1 MSVPN
6 RQFDESLVRIQAQ
19 RLQDARLAL
28 GLTIHDFIQ
37 PLSTSRAQLD
47 AIERAN
53 LDAFYA
59 PFYYERLF
67 RRYAEALSFATET
80 VDEMVAAFTPADS
93 ASDDSTPSTVPPA
106 DIDPTSKTE
115 IAANNEA
122 TAVMA
127 EAAPVAQD
135 SGSVSTDRTSV
146 DGAPSDSS
154 SPDAS
159 SPKPA
164 AVAPHERDPGRLLAS
179 APSSRLAP
187 EKSNS
192 GFGWVSLVVVLS
204 ITLVAAWLFTDQGD
218 DRTVVS
224 AEPKP
229 AASTAGSEYG
239 APASANGNGE
249 SKPTAET
256 NGSAAPAAASAP
268 SAAPASAATKP
279 TVAASTTPAA
289 ATAAPA
295 TPVPAASATPAA
307 PASSAVT
314 VASPTTVAASGAAG
328 VPALEIVPTGRS
340 WIWVRQADD
349 SIREFAVA
357 AGERVVFEQ
366 MPIYIVLARP
376 EQAEVKIS
384 GRPVRLGRNDAE
396 RDLGRFGRSQ
406 LIEARSQ
413 GSTPSLPLAPRPAPT
428 VSPAGSSPNSNPG
441 TSAPAAGATASGST
455 AASPAAA
462 PAATTSNP

>member
-47 AIERAN
+47 AVERAN

-80 VDEMVAAFTPADS
+80 IDEMVAAFTPADS
-93 ASDDSTPSTVPPA
+93 ASDDSTPSTVPPS
-106 DIDPTSKTE
+106 DTVPTNDVA
-115 IAANNEA
+115 IAANNESA
-122 TAVMA
+122 ARTA
-127 EAAPVAQD
+127 EAGPVALEA
-135 SGSVSTDRTSV
+135 GGVSTDRTPV
-146 DGAPSDSS
+146 DSAPDDST
-154 SPDAS
+154 SPDSS

-164 AVAPHERDPGRLLAS
+164 VVAPHERDPGRILAS

-192 GFGWVSLVVVLS
+192 GFGWVSLVAVLS
-204 ITLVAAWLFTDQGD
+204 IILVAAWLFTDQGD
-218 DRTVVS
+218 DRKVVS
-224 AEPKP
+224 AESKP

-239 APASANGNGE
+239 SPAPAEANNE
-249 SKPTAET
+249 SKPTAEA
-256 NGSAAPAAASAP
+256 NGSASPAAASAP
-268 SAAPASAATKP
+268 SVAPAATAAKPAVAAP
-279 TVAASTTPAA
+279 TTPAA
-289 ATAAPA
+289 APGTPA
-295 TPVPAASATPAA
+295 TSASSSATVASSATP
-307 PASSAVT
+307 PAGT
-314 VASPTTVAASGAAG
+314 ASPAAAAASGASG
-328 VPALEIVPTGRS
+328 LPAMEIVPTGRS

-413 GSTPSLPLAPRPAPT
+413 GRTPSVPFAPRPAPT
-428 VSPAGSSPNSNPG
+428 V
-441 TSAPAAGATASGST
+441 AP
-455 AASPAAA
+455 AASPAPSATPSA
-462 PAATTSNP
+462 PPAATPNP

>member
-6 RQFDESLVRIQAQ
+6 RQFDESLVRVQAQ

-47 AIERAN
+47 AVERAN

-67 RRYAEALSFATET
+67 RRYAEALSFASET
-80 VDEMVAAFTPADS
+80 IDEMVAAFTPEA
-93 ASDDSTPSTVPPA
+93 PSG
-106 DIDPTSKTE
+106 E
-115 IAANNEA
+115 
-122 TAVMA
+122 
-127 EAAPVAQD
+127 EAALAADDNSAVATDQPATPVEASPAGQEAVN
-135 SGSVSTDRTSV
+135 VSSNQVPSENATEDA
-146 DGAPSDSS
+146 AP
-154 SPDAS
+154 A
-159 SPKPA
+159 KMA
-164 AVAPHERDPGRLLAS
+164 AVAPQERDPGRILAS
-179 APSSRLAP
+179 APSSRLGP
-187 EKSNS
+187 EKRNS
-192 GFGWVSLVVVLS
+192 GFGWVGLVVVLS
-204 ITLVAAWLFTDQGD
+204 IALVAAWLFTDQGD
-218 DRTVVS
+218 DRKVVS

-239 APASANGNGE
+239 SSAPAETNTE
-249 SKPTAET
+249 SKPAGEVST
-256 NGSAAPAAASAP
+256 SPSPAVASAP
-268 SAAPASAATKP
+268 SAPASA
-279 TVAASTTPAA
+279 
-289 ATAAPA
+289 
-295 TPVPAASATPAA
+295 VPAAPPTNTGTPAMPA
-307 PASSAVT
+307 VTASSA
-314 VASPTTVAASGAAG
+314 AKGPAGSNSPEAAAVGGVSGA
-328 VPALEIVPTGRS
+328 PAMEIVPTGRS

-413 GSTPSLPLAPRPAPT
+413 GSTPSVPLAPRPAP
-428 VSPAGSSPNSNPG
+428 
-441 TSAPAAGATASGST
+441 PAAP
-455 AASPAAA
+455 AASPAPSATPSA
-462 PAATTSNP
+462 PPTTTPNP

>member
-47 AIERAN
+47 AVERAN

-80 VDEMVAAFTPADS
+80 IDEMVAAFTPADS
-93 ASDDSTPSTVPPA
+93 VSDDSTPSTLPPPDSRA
-106 DIDPTSKTE
+106 MSDPA
-115 IAANNEA
+115 IATNNESA
-122 TAVMA
+122 VVMA
-127 EAAPVAQD
+127 QVAPVAQD
-135 SGSVSTDRTSV
+135 TGSVSADRTAEASLP
-146 DGAPSDSS
+146 DDSASSDSS
-154 SPDAS
+154 SPR
-159 SPKPA
+159 PA
-164 AVAPHERDPGRLLAS
+164 AVAPHGRDPGRLLAS

-218 DRTVVS
+218 DRKVVS

-239 APASANGNGE
+239 SSAPAEASAE
-249 SKPTAET
+249 SKPTAEAT
-256 NGSAAPAAASAP
+256 PSAAPAAASAP
-268 SAAPASAATKP
+268 SAAPAAAAAKP
-279 TVAASTTPAA
+279 AVAAPTTPAA
-289 ATAAPA
+289 TPA
-295 TPVPAASATPAA
+295 TPAPSAATVASSATP
-307 PASSAVT
+307 PAGT
-314 VASPTTVAASGAAG
+314 ASPAAAAASGTSG
-328 VPALEIVPTGRS
+328 LPAMEIVPTGRS

-406 LIEARSQ
+406 LIDARSQ
-413 GSTPSLPLAPRPAPT
+413 GSTPSVPLAPRPAPSAASSVKST
-428 VSPAGSSPNSNPG
+428 AG
-441 TSAPAAGATASGST
+441 TLAPATGAAASGST
-455 AASPAAA
+455 AASPTAA
-462 PAATTSNP
+462 PATTKSNP

>member
-47 AIERAN
+47 AVERAN

-80 VDEMVAAFTPADS
+80 IDEMVAAFTPVES
-93 ASDDSTPSTVPPA
+93 ASEDSTPSTVPPSDVESTNDA
-106 DIDPTSKTE
+106 V
-115 IAANNEA
+115 IAAKNESVA
-122 TAVMA
+122 LTA
-127 EAAPVAQD
+127 EDSAPDD
-135 SGSVSTDRTSV
+135 S
-146 DGAPSDSS
+146 A
-154 SPDAS
+154 SPDSS

-164 AVAPHERDPGRLLAS
+164 AVAPHERDPGRILAS

-218 DRTVVS
+218 DRKVVS

-239 APASANGNGE
+239 SPAPAEANNE
-249 SKPTAET
+249 SKPTVEA
-256 NGSAAPAAASAP
+256 NGSDSPVAASAP
-268 SAAPASAATKP
+268 SVAPPATAEK
-279 TVAASTTPAA
+279 PAA
-289 ATAAPA
+289 AAPA
-295 TPVPAASATPAA
+295 TPATPATP
-307 PASSAVT
+307 PAGT
-314 VASPTTVAASGAAG
+314 ASPATAAASGASG
-328 VPALEIVPTGRS
+328 LPAMEIVPTGRS

-384 GRPVRLGRNDAE
+384 GRSVRLGRNDAE

-413 GSTPSLPLAPRPAPT
+413 GSTPSVPLAPRPAPA
-428 VSPAGSSPNSNPG
+428 V
-441 TSAPAAGATASGST
+441 AP
-455 AASPAAA
+455 AASPAPSATPSA
-462 PAATTSNP
+462 PATTTSNP

>member
-47 AIERAN
+47 AVERAN

-67 RRYAEALSFATET
+67 RRYAEALSFASET
-80 VDEMVAAFTPADS
+80 IDEMVAAFTPPDSSGADTDTTVTS
-93 ASDDSTPSTVPPA
+93 EESTLDEPMRDVAATALSDPPPA
-106 DIDPTSKTE
+106 
-115 IAANNEA
+115 
-122 TAVMA
+122 
-127 EAAPVAQD
+127 AAPE
-135 SGSVSTDRTSV
+135 
-146 DGAPSDSS
+146 
-154 SPDAS
+154 
-159 SPKPA
+159 
-164 AVAPHERDPGRLLAS
+164 ERDPGRILAS

-187 EKSNS
+187 EKRNS
-192 GFGWVSLVVVLS
+192 SFGWVSLVVVLS
-204 ITLVAAWLFTDQGD
+204 IALLAAWLFTDQGD
-218 DRTVVS
+218 DRKVVS

-239 APASANGNGE
+239 SPAPAATEANNESKPAAETSPSPASAATPVSN
-249 SKPTAET
+249 
-256 NGSAAPAAASAP
+256 AAPAAAASPPVAAPTPPAATPTTPSTAASVPAVTP
-268 SAAPASAATKP
+268 SASP
-279 TVAASTTPAA
+279 
-289 ATAAPA
+289 
-295 TPVPAASATPAA
+295 
-307 PASSAVT
+307 PASSAVPAT
-314 VASPTTVAASGAAG
+314 AATIGPPG
-328 VPALEIVPTGRS
+328 VPAMEIVPTGRS
-340 WIWVRQADD
+340 WIWVRQADE
-349 SIREFAVA
+349 SIREFAVG

-413 GSTPSLPLAPRPAPT
+413 GSTPSVPLAARPAGA
-428 VSPAGSSPNSNPG
+428 PAPASGTTASNP
-441 TSAPAAGATASGST
+441 
-455 AASPAAA
+455 
-462 PAATTSNP
+462 

>member
-47 AIERAN
+47 AVERAN

-80 VDEMVAAFTPADS
+80 IDEMVAAFTPVESASEDSTPRTVPPSDVESTNDAAIAAKNESAALTAEDSAPDDS
-93 ASDDSTPSTVPPA
+93 ASPDS
-106 DIDPTSKTE
+106 
-115 IAANNEA
+115 
-122 TAVMA
+122 
-127 EAAPVAQD
+127 
-135 SGSVSTDRTSV
+135 
-146 DGAPSDSS
+146 
-154 SPDAS
+154 S

-164 AVAPHERDPGRLLAS
+164 AVAPHERDPGRILAS
-179 APSSRLAP
+179 APSSRLVP

-218 DRTVVS
+218 DRKVVS

-239 APASANGNGE
+239 SPAPAEANNE
-249 SKPTAET
+249 SKPAAAA
-256 NGSAAPAAASAP
+256 NGSAPPVAASAP
-268 SAAPASAATKP
+268 SVAPAATAVKPVAAAPTTPTAAPGTPATPESSAAT
-279 TVAASTTPAA
+279 VASS
-289 ATAAPA
+289 ATAA
-295 TPVPAASATPAA
+295 
-307 PASSAVT
+307 
-314 VASPTTVAASGAAG
+314 ASGPSG
-328 VPALEIVPTGRS
+328 LPAMEIVPTGRS

-413 GSTPSLPLAPRPAPT
+413 GSTPSVPFAPRPAPT
-428 VSPAGSSPNSNPG
+428 V
-441 TSAPAAGATASGST
+441 AP
-455 AASPAAA
+455 AASPAPSATPSA
-462 PAATTSNP
+462 PPAATPNP

>member
-47 AIERAN
+47 AVERAN

-80 VDEMVAAFTPADS
+80 IDEMVAAFTPVES
-93 ASDDSTPSTVPPA
+93 ASEDSTPSTVPPSDVESTDDA
-106 DIDPTSKTE
+106 V
-115 IAANNEA
+115 IAAKNESVA
-122 TAVMA
+122 LTA
-127 EAAPVAQD
+127 EDSAPDD
-135 SGSVSTDRTSV
+135 S
-146 DGAPSDSS
+146 A
-154 SPDAS
+154 SPDSS

-164 AVAPHERDPGRLLAS
+164 AVAPHERDPGRILAS

-218 DRTVVS
+218 DRKVVS

-239 APASANGNGE
+239 SPAPAEANNE
-249 SKPTAET
+249 SKPAAAA
-256 NGSAAPAAASAP
+256 NGSAPPVAASVPSVAPAATAVKPVA
-268 SAAPASAATKP
+268 AAPTTPTAAPGTPATPATPESSAAT
-279 TVAASTTPAA
+279 VASS
-289 ATAAPA
+289 ATAATSGPSGLPA
-295 TPVPAASATPAA
+295 M
-307 PASSAVT
+307 
-314 VASPTTVAASGAAG
+314 
-328 VPALEIVPTGRS
+328 EIVPTGRS

-413 GSTPSLPLAPRPAPT
+413 GSTPSVPLAPRPAPA
-428 VSPAGSSPNSNPG
+428 V
-441 TSAPAAGATASGST
+441 AP
-455 AASPAAA
+455 AASPAPSATPSA
-462 PAATTSNP
+462 PATTTSNP

>member
-47 AIERAN
+47 AVERAN

-80 VDEMVAAFTPADS
+80 IDEMVAAFTPANS
-93 ASDDSTPSTVPPA
+93 VSDDSTPSTVPPPDSRA
-106 DIDPTSKTE
+106 TNDPA
-115 IAANNEA
+115 IATNNESA
-122 TAVMA
+122 GVMA
-127 EAAPVAQD
+127 QAAPVAQD
-135 SGSVSTDRTSV
+135 TGSVSADRTAEASLP
-146 DGAPSDSS
+146 DDSASSDSS
-154 SPDAS
+154 SPR
-159 SPKPA
+159 PA
-164 AVAPHERDPGRLLAS
+164 AVAPHGRDPGRLLAS

-187 EKSNS
+187 EKRNPSV
-192 GFGWVSLVVVLS
+192 GWVGLVVVLS
-204 ITLVAAWLFTDQGD
+204 IALVAAWLFTDQGD
-218 DRTVVS
+218 DRKVVS

-239 APASANGNGE
+239 SSAPAEASAE
-249 SKPTAET
+249 SKPTAEAT
-256 NGSAAPAAASAP
+256 PSAAPVAASAP
-268 SAAPASAATKP
+268 SAAPAAAAAKP
-279 TVAASTTPAA
+279 AVAAPTTPAA
-289 ATAAPA
+289 TPSTPA
-295 TPVPAASATPAA
+295 TPAPSAATVASSATP
-307 PASSAVT
+307 PAGT
-314 VASPTTVAASGAAG
+314 ASPAAAAASGASG
-328 VPALEIVPTGRS
+328 LPAMEIVPTGRS

-406 LIEARSQ
+406 LIDARSQ
-413 GSTPSLPLAPRPAPT
+413 GSTPSVPLAPRPAPT
-428 VSPAGSSPNSNPG
+428 AASSVKSTAG
-441 TSAPAAGATASGST
+441 TSAPATGAAASGST
-455 AASPAAA
+455 AASPTAA
-462 PAATTSNP
+462 PATTKSNP

>member
-47 AIERAN
+47 AVERAN

-80 VDEMVAAFTPADS
+80 IDEMVAAFTPVES
-93 ASDDSTPSTVPPA
+93 ASEDSTPSTVPPSDVESTDDA
-106 DIDPTSKTE
+106 V
-115 IAANNEA
+115 IAAKNESVA
-122 TAVMA
+122 LTA
-127 EAAPVAQD
+127 EDSAPDD
-135 SGSVSTDRTSV
+135 S
-146 DGAPSDSS
+146 A
-154 SPDAS
+154 SPDSS

-164 AVAPHERDPGRLLAS
+164 AVAPHERDPGRILAS

-218 DRTVVS
+218 DRKVVS

-239 APASANGNGE
+239 SPAPAEANNE
-249 SKPTAET
+249 SKPAAAA
-256 NGSAAPAAASAP
+256 NGSAPPVAASVPSVAPAATAVKPVA
-268 SAAPASAATKP
+268 AAPTTPTAAPGTPATPATPESSAAT
-279 TVAASTTPAA
+279 VASS
-289 ATAAPA
+289 ATAA
-295 TPVPAASATPAA
+295 
-307 PASSAVT
+307 
-314 VASPTTVAASGAAG
+314 ASGPSG
-328 VPALEIVPTGRS
+328 LPAMEIVPTGRS

-413 GSTPSLPLAPRPAPT
+413 GSTPSVPLAPRPAPA
-428 VSPAGSSPNSNPG
+428 V
-441 TSAPAAGATASGST
+441 AP
-455 AASPAAA
+455 AASPAPSATPSA
-462 PAATTSNP
+462 PATTTSNP

>member
-47 AIERAN
+47 AVERAN

-67 RRYAEALSFATET
+67 RRYAEALSFASET
-80 VDEMVAAFTPADS
+80 IDEMVAAFVPASMTPDPADAGDQVVSS
-93 ASDDSTPSTVPPA
+93 ADHES
-106 DIDPTSKTE
+106 
-115 IAANNEA
+115 
-122 TAVMA
+122 AVTTA
-127 EAAPVAQD
+127 EAAPGPKEAGGV
-135 SGSVSTDRTSV
+135 
-146 DGAPSDSS
+146 
-154 SPDAS
+154 SPDQGFKETVADDAATV
-159 SPKPA
+159 KMA
-164 AVAPHERDPGRLLAS
+164 AVAPQERDPGRLLAS

-187 EKSNS
+187 EKRNPSV
-192 GFGWVSLVVVLS
+192 GWVGLVVVLS
-204 ITLVAAWLFTDQGD
+204 IALVAAWLFTDQGD
-218 DRTVVS
+218 DRKVVS

-239 APASANGNGE
+239 SPAPAEASAE
-249 SKPTAET
+249 SKPTAEAT
-256 NGSAAPAAASAP
+256 PSTAPAAASAP
-268 SAAPASAATKP
+268 SAAPAAAPAKP
-279 TVAASTTPAA
+279 PVAAPTTPAA
-289 ATAAPA
+289 TPSTPATPAPSAATAAS
-295 TPVPAASATPAA
+295 SATP
-307 PASSAVT
+307 PASTPASVT
-314 VASPTTVAASGAAG
+314 AAASGTPG
-328 VPALEIVPTGRS
+328 VPAMEIVPTGRS
-340 WIWVRQADD
+340 WIWVRQADE
-349 SIREFAVA
+349 SVREFAVA
-357 AGERVVFEQ
+357 AGDRVVFEQ

-413 GSTPSLPLAPRPAPT
+413 GSTPSVPLAPRPAP
-428 VSPAGSSPNSNPG
+428 
-441 TSAPAAGATASGST
+441 
-455 AASPAAA
+455 PAAA
-462 PAATTSNP
+462 TSNP

>member
-47 AIERAN
+47 AVERAN

-80 VDEMVAAFTPADS
+80 IDEMVAAFTPVES
-93 ASDDSTPSTVPPA
+93 ASEDSTPSTVPPS
-106 DIDPTSKTE
+106 DVEPTNDAA
-115 IAANNEA
+115 IAAKNESVA
-122 TAVMA
+122 LTA
-127 EAAPVAQD
+127 EDSAPDD
-135 SGSVSTDRTSV
+135 S
-146 DGAPSDSS
+146 A
-154 SPDAS
+154 SPDSS

-164 AVAPHERDPGRLLAS
+164 AVAPHERDPGRILAS

-218 DRTVVS
+218 DRKVVS

-239 APASANGNGE
+239 SPAPAEANNE
-249 SKPTAET
+249 SKPAAAA
-256 NGSAAPAAASAP
+256 NGSAPPVAASVPSVAPAATAVKPVA
-268 SAAPASAATKP
+268 AAPTTPTAAPGTPATPATPESSAAT
-279 TVAASTTPAA
+279 VASS
-289 ATAAPA
+289 ATAA
-295 TPVPAASATPAA
+295 
-307 PASSAVT
+307 
-314 VASPTTVAASGAAG
+314 ASGPSG
-328 VPALEIVPTGRS
+328 LPAMEIVPTGRS

-413 GSTPSLPLAPRPAPT
+413 GSTPSVPLAPRPAPA
-428 VSPAGSSPNSNPG
+428 V
-441 TSAPAAGATASGST
+441 AP
-455 AASPAAA
+455 AASPAPSATPSA
-462 PAATTSNP
+462 PATTTSNP

>member
-47 AIERAN
+47 AVERAN

-80 VDEMVAAFTPADS
+80 IDEMVAAFTPADS
-93 ASDDSTPSTVPPA
+93 ASDDSTPSTVPPS
-106 DIDPTSKTE
+106 DTEPTNDAA
-115 IAANNEA
+115 IAANNESA
-122 TAVMA
+122 SRTA
-127 EAAPVAQD
+127 EAAPVAPD
-135 SGSVSTDRTSV
+135 TVSVSTDRTPV
-146 DGAPSDSS
+146 DSTPDDSA
-154 SPDAS
+154 SPDSS

-164 AVAPHERDPGRLLAS
+164 VVAPHERDPGRILAS

-192 GFGWVSLVVVLS
+192 GFGWVSLVAVLS

-218 DRTVVS
+218 DRKVVS

-239 APASANGNGE
+239 SPAPAEANTE
-249 SKPTAET
+249 SKPTAEAST
-256 NGSAAPAAASAP
+256 SPSPEAASPSTAPAATAAKP
-268 SAAPASAATKP
+268 AVAAP
-279 TVAASTTPAA
+279 TTPAA
-289 ATAAPA
+289 APGTPA
-295 TPVPAASATPAA
+295 TPASSSATVASSATP
-307 PASSAVT
+307 PAGT
-314 VASPTTVAASGAAG
+314 ASPATAAASGASG
-328 VPALEIVPTGRS
+328 LPAMEIVPTGRS

-413 GSTPSLPLAPRPAPT
+413 GSTPSVPLAPRPAPT
-428 VSPAGSSPNSNPG
+428 VAPAASSAPSAAP
-441 TSAPAAGATASGST
+441 SAPAT
-455 AASPAAA
+455 
-462 PAATTSNP
+462 TTSNP

>member
-47 AIERAN
+47 AVERAN

-80 VDEMVAAFTPADS
+80 IDEMVAAFTPADS
-93 ASDDSTPSTVPPA
+93 ASDDSTPSTVPPS
-106 DIDPTSKTE
+106 DTEPTNDAA
-115 IAANNEA
+115 IAANNESSA
-122 TAVMA
+122 RTA

-135 SGSVSTDRTSV
+135 AGSVSIDRTPADSV
-146 DGAPSDSS
+146 PDDFA
-154 SPDAS
+154 SPDPS

-164 AVAPHERDPGRLLAS
+164 AVAPHERDPGRILAS

-204 ITLVAAWLFTDQGD
+204 ITLVAAWFFTDQGD
-218 DRTVVS
+218 DRKVVS

-239 APASANGNGE
+239 SPAPAEANNE
-249 SKPTAET
+249 SKPTAKANE
-256 NGSAAPAAASAP
+256 SAAPATASAAASAP
-268 SAAPASAATKP
+268 SVAPAATAAKPAVAAP
-279 TVAASTTPAA
+279 TTPAA
-289 ATAAPA
+289 APA
-295 TPVPAASATPAA
+295 TPATPAT
-307 PASSAVT
+307 PASSSAT
-314 VASPTTVAASGAAG
+314 VASSATLPAGTASPATAAASGTSG
-328 VPALEIVPTGRS
+328 LPAMEIVPTGRS

-413 GSTPSLPLAPRPAPT
+413 GSTPSVPLAPRPAPT
-428 VSPAGSSPNSNPG
+428 V
-441 TSAPAAGATASGST
+441 AP
-455 AASPAAA
+455 AASPAPSATPSA
-462 PAATTSNP
+462 PATTTSNP

>member
-47 AIERAN
+47 AVERAN

-80 VDEMVAAFTPADS
+80 IDEMVAAFTPADS
-93 ASDDSTPSTVPPA
+93 ASQDSTSSTVPPS
-106 DIDPTSKTE
+106 DTE
-115 IAANNEA
+115 STNDAVIAADNESA
-122 TAVMA
+122 ARTA
-127 EAAPVAQD
+127 EAAPVSQD
-135 SGSVSTDRTSV
+135 AGSGSTDRTLADSV
-146 DGAPSDSS
+146 PDDSAAPGSS
-154 SPDAS
+154 SL
-159 SPKPA
+159 KPA
-164 AVAPHERDPGRLLAS
+164 AVAPHERDPGRILAS

-192 GFGWVSLVVVLS
+192 GFGWVSLMVVLS
-204 ITLVAAWLFTDQGD
+204 IILGAAWLFTDQGD
-218 DRTVVS
+218 DRKVVS

-239 APASANGNGE
+239 SPAPAEANNE
-249 SKPTAET
+249 SKPMAEAST
-256 NGSAAPAAASAP
+256 SPSPGAASPSTAPAATVTKSAVTTP
-268 SAAPASAATKP
+268 TIPAAT
-279 TVAASTTPAA
+279 VAS
-289 ATAAPA
+289 
-295 TPVPAASATPAA
+295 SATPPAGS
-307 PASSAVT
+307 ASSAT
-314 VASPTTVAASGAAG
+314 AAASGASG
-328 VPALEIVPTGRS
+328 VPAMEIVPTGRS
-340 WIWVRQADD
+340 WIWVRQADE
-349 SIREFAVA
+349 SIREFAVP
-357 AGERVVFEQ
+357 AGERVVFEE

-413 GSTPSLPLAPRPAPT
+413 GSTPSVPLAPRPAPT
-428 VSPAGSSPNSNPG
+428 AASSANSSAG
-441 TSAPAAGATASGST
+441 TSAPGPAPAAGATASGST
-455 AASPAAA
+455 TASPAAA
-462 PAATTSNP
+462 PVTTTPNP

>member
-6 RQFDESLVRIQAQ
+6 RQFDESLVRVQAQ

-47 AIERAN
+47 AVERAN

-67 RRYAEALSFATET
+67 RRYAEALSFASET
-80 VDEMVAAFTPADS
+80 IDEMVAAFTPEAPSGEEAALAADDNS
-93 ASDDSTPSTVPPA
+93 AVATDQPATPVEAPPA
-106 DIDPTSKTE
+106 GQ
-115 IAANNEA
+115 
-122 TAVMA
+122 
-127 EAAPVAQD
+127 EAA
-135 SGSVSTDRTSV
+135 SVSSDQVPSENATEDA
-146 DGAPSDSS
+146 AP
-154 SPDAS
+154 A
-159 SPKPA
+159 KMA
-164 AVAPHERDPGRLLAS
+164 AVAPQERDPGRILAS

-187 EKSNS
+187 EKRNS
-192 GFGWVSLVVVLS
+192 GFGWVGLVVVLS
-204 ITLVAAWLFTDQGD
+204 IALVAAWLFTDQGD
-218 DRTVVS
+218 DRKVVS

-239 APASANGNGE
+239 SSAPAETNTE
-249 SKPTAET
+249 SKPVGEV
-256 NGSAAPAAASAP
+256 SRSPSPAVASAP
-268 SAAPASAATKP
+268 SAPASA
-279 TVAASTTPAA
+279 
-289 ATAAPA
+289 
-295 TPVPAASATPAA
+295 VPAAPPTNTGTPAMPA
-307 PASSAVT
+307 VTASSA
-314 VASPTTVAASGAAG
+314 AKGPAGSNSPEAAAVGGVSGA
-328 VPALEIVPTGRS
+328 PAMEIVPTGRS

-413 GSTPSLPLAPRPAPT
+413 GSTPSVPLAPRPAP
-428 VSPAGSSPNSNPG
+428 
-441 TSAPAAGATASGST
+441 PAAP
-455 AASPAAA
+455 AASPAPSATPSA
-462 PAATTSNP
+462 PPTTTPNP

>member
-47 AIERAN
+47 AVERAN

-80 VDEMVAAFTPADS
+80 IDEMVAAFTPADS
-93 ASDDSTPSTVPPA
+93 ASDDSTPSTVPPS
-106 DIDPTSKTE
+106 DTEPTNDAA
-115 IAANNEA
+115 IAANNESA
-122 TAVMA
+122 ARTA
-127 EAAPVAQD
+127 EPAPVAQD
-135 SGSVSTDRTSV
+135 AGSVPTDRTPADS
-146 DGAPSDSS
+146 APDDSA
-154 SPDAS
+154 SPDSS

-164 AVAPHERDPGRLLAS
+164 AVAPHERDPGRILAS

-192 GFGWVSLVVVLS
+192 GFGWVSLVAVLS

-218 DRTVVS
+218 DRKVVS

-239 APASANGNGE
+239 SPAPAEANNE

-256 NGSAAPAAASAP
+256 STSPSPEAASPSTAPAATVAKPAVTAP
-268 SAAPASAATKP
+268 TTSAAT
-279 TVAASTTPAA
+279 VASSATPPAGTASPATAA
-289 ATAAPA
+289 ATGTSGLPA
-295 TPVPAASATPAA
+295 M
-307 PASSAVT
+307 
-314 VASPTTVAASGAAG
+314 
-328 VPALEIVPTGRS
+328 EIVPTGRS

-413 GSTPSLPLAPRPAPT
+413 GSTPSVPLAPRPAPT
-428 VSPAGSSPNSNPG
+428 V
-441 TSAPAAGATASGST
+441 AP
-455 AASPAAA
+455 AASPAPSATPSA
-462 PAATTSNP
+462 PATTTSNP